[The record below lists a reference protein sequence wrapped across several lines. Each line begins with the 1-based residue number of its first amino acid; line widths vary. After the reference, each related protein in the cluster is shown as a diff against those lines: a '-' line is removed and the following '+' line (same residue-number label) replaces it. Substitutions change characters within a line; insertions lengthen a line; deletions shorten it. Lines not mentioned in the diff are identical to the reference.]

1 MKSTL
6 HKVTALFVTLCFL
19 SGCAAK
25 GGDPNAATTDDAT
38 RTKTEGTAL
47 GALLGG
53 LVGAATGAALDS
65 GNRGRGA
72 LIGAGIGAVG
82 GGAAGYVYGSNAAER
97 KQKYANEEDRLDGEI
112 NVVKKYN
119 ADLQQQNTALANNIS
134 ELKERITLLKSKKKS
149 LKDKAYLSAEEQ
161 QYISDT
167 LEKNNKDI
175 ARYNQELAALSQYK
189 QEQES
194 KSGKSAPQVASL
206 DQEITLLRNQIN
218 TLDSN
223 NKQMAKLSDNLTV
236 KK

>member
-6 HKVTALFVTLCFL
+6 YKVTTLFVTLCFL

-25 GGDPNAATTDDAT
+25 GGDPNASTTDDAT

-53 LVGAATGAALDS
+53 LVGAATGAALS
-65 GNRGRGA
+65 PGNRGSGA

-112 NVVKKYN
+112 TVVKRYN
-119 ADLQQQNTALANNIS
+119 ADLQQQNTALASNIHDLKVRIKQLQS
-134 ELKERITLLKSKKKS
+134 KKASLKE
-149 LKDKAYLSAEEQ
+149 KAYLTAEEQ
-161 QYISDT
+161 KYINGT

-175 ARYNQELAALSQYK
+175 ARYNQELASLSQYK

>member
-6 HKVTALFVTLCFL
+6 HKVTALFITLCFL

-25 GGDPNAATTDDAT
+25 GGDPNASTTDDAT

-82 GGAAGYVYGSNAAER
+82 GGAAGYVYGSNVAER

-119 ADLQQQNTALANNIS
+119 ADLQQQNTALASNIND
-134 ELKERITLLKSKKKS
+134 LKERIKLLQSKKKS
-149 LKDKAYLSAEEQ
+149 LKNKAYLTAEEQ
-161 QYISDT
+161 KYINGT

-175 ARYNQELAALSQYK
+175 ARYNQELASLSQYK

-194 KSGKSAPQVASL
+194 KGGKSAPQVASL

>member
-25 GGDPNAATTDDAT
+25 GGDPNASTTDDAT
-38 RTKTEGTAL
+38 RTKTEGAAL

-53 LVGAATGAALDS
+53 LVGAATGAALS
-65 GNRGRGA
+65 PGNRGSGA

-82 GGAAGYVYGSNAAER
+82 GGAAGYVYGSNVAER

-119 ADLQQQNTALANNIS
+119 ADLQQQNTALASNINDLKVRIKQLQS
-134 ELKERITLLKSKKKS
+134 KKASLKE
-149 LKDKAYLSAEEQ
+149 KAYLTAEEQ
-161 QYISDT
+161 KYINST

-175 ARYNQELAALSQYK
+175 ARYNQELASLSQYK

>member
-6 HKVTALFVTLCFL
+6 YKVTTLFVTLCFL

-25 GGDPNAATTDDAT
+25 GGDPNASTTDDAT

-53 LVGAATGAALDS
+53 LVGAATGAALS
-65 GNRGRGA
+65 PGNRGSGA

-97 KQKYANEEDRLDGEI
+97 KQKNANEEDRLDGEI
-112 NVVKKYN
+112 TVVKRYN
-119 ADLQQQNTALANNIS
+119 ADLQQQNTALASNIHDLKVRIKQLQS
-134 ELKERITLLKSKKKS
+134 KKASLKE
-149 LKDKAYLSAEEQ
+149 KAYLTAEEQ
-161 QYISDT
+161 KYINGT

-175 ARYNQELAALSQYK
+175 ARYNQELASLSQYK

>member
-1 MKSTL
+1 MKTTL
-6 HKVTALFVTLCFL
+6 RKVTALFVALCFL

-25 GGDPNAATTDDAT
+25 GGDPNASTTDDAT
-38 RTKTEGTAL
+38 RTKTESTAL

-53 LVGAATGAALDS
+53 LVGAATGAALS
-65 GNRGRGA
+65 PGNRGSGA

-112 NVVKKYN
+112 NVVKQYN
-119 ADLQQQNTALANNIS
+119 ADLQQQNTALASNIDD
-134 ELKERITLLKSKKKS
+134 LKERIKLLQSKKKS
-149 LKDKAYLSAEEQ
+149 LKDQAYLTAEEQ
-161 QYISDT
+161 KYINDT

-175 ARYNQELAALSQYK
+175 ARYNQELASLSQYK

-194 KSGKSAPQVASL
+194 KSGQSAPQVASL

>member
-25 GGDPNAATTDDAT
+25 GGDPNATTTDDAT
-38 RTKTEGTAL
+38 RTKTEGAAL

-53 LVGAATGAALDS
+53 LVGAATGAALS
-65 GNRGRGA
+65 PGNRGSGA

-82 GGAAGYVYGSNAAER
+82 GGAAGYVYGSNVAER

-119 ADLQQQNTALANNIS
+119 SDLQQQNTALASNIND
-134 ELKERITLLKSKKKS
+134 LKQRIQILQSKKKS
-149 LKDKAYLSAEEQ
+149 LKDKAYLTAEEQ
-161 QYISDT
+161 KYINGT

-175 ARYNQELAALSQYK
+175 ARYNQELASLSQYK

>member
-25 GGDPNAATTDDAT
+25 GGDPNASTTDDAT

-53 LVGAATGAALDS
+53 LVGAAAGAALS
-65 GNRGRGA
+65 PGNRGSGA

-112 NVVKKYN
+112 TVVKRYN
-119 ADLQQQNTALANNIS
+119 ADLQQQNTALASNINDLKVRIKQLQS
-134 ELKERITLLKSKKKS
+134 KKASLKE
-149 LKDKAYLSAEEQ
+149 KAYLTAEEQ
-161 QYISDT
+161 KYINGT

-175 ARYNQELAALSQYK
+175 ARYNQELASLSQYK

-194 KSGKSAPQVASL
+194 KSGKSAPQVVSL

>member
-6 HKVTALFVTLCFL
+6 HKVTALFITLCFL

-25 GGDPNAATTDDAT
+25 GGDPNAPATDDAT
-38 RTKTEGTAL
+38 RTKTEGAAF

-53 LVGAATGAALDS
+53 LLGAATGAALS
-65 GNRGRGA
+65 PGNRGSGA

-82 GGAAGYVYGSNAAER
+82 GGAAGYVYGSNVAER

-112 NVVKKYN
+112 TVVKKYN
-119 ADLQQQNTALANNIS
+119 ADLQQQNTALASNINDLKVRIKQLQS
-134 ELKERITLLKSKKKS
+134 KKTSLKE
-149 LKDKAYLSAEEQ
+149 KAYLTDEEQ
-161 QYISDT
+161 KYVNGT

-175 ARYNQELAALSQYK
+175 ARYSQELASLSQYK

-223 NKQMAKLSDNLTV
+223 NKQMAKLADNLTV
-236 KK
+236 RK

>member
-25 GGDPNAATTDDAT
+25 GGDPNAPTTDDAT
-38 RTKTEGTAL
+38 RTKAEGTAI

-53 LVGAATGAALDS
+53 LVGAATGAALS
-65 GNRGRGA
+65 PGNRGSGA

-112 NVVKKYN
+112 NVVKQYN
-119 ADLQQQNTALANNIS
+119 ADLQQQNTALASNIND
-134 ELKERITLLKSKKKS
+134 LKERIKLLQSKKKS
-149 LKDKAYLSAEEQ
+149 LKDKAYLTAEEQ
-161 QYISDT
+161 KYINDT

-175 ARYNQELAALSQYK
+175 ARYNQELASLSQYK

>member
-25 GGDPNAATTDDAT
+25 GGDPNASTTDDAT
-38 RTKTEGTAL
+38 RTKTEGAAL

-53 LVGAATGAALDS
+53 LVGAATGAALS
-65 GNRGRGA
+65 PGNRGSGA

-82 GGAAGYVYGSNAAER
+82 GGAAGYVYGSNVAER

-119 ADLQQQNTALANNIS
+119 ADLQQQNTALASNINDLKVRIKQLQS
-134 ELKERITLLKSKKKS
+134 KKASLKE
-149 LKDKAYLSAEEQ
+149 KAYLTAEEQ
-161 QYISDT
+161 KYINST
-167 LEKNNKDI
+167 LEKNNKNI
-175 ARYNQELAALSQYK
+175 ARYNQELASLSQYK